1 LKILVGF
8 DNSEASKA
16 ALMLAVKHAK
26 TFDAK
31 ILLVTSLHGDSTSDL
46 DRTQTAET
54 NLNPAKELVIQ
65 KGIPCKSHVLVRGLT
80 PGEDLVNF
88 AKETDSDEIIIGVKK
103 RSRAGKLLFGSNAQI
118 IILNAHRPVV
128 TVK

>member
-1 LKILVGF
+1 MVGF

>member
-1 LKILVGF
+1 MKILVGF
-8 DNSEASKA
+8 DNSKASKA

-26 TFDAK
+26 AFDAK

-46 DRTQTAET
+46 DQTQRAEA
-54 NLNPAKELVIQ
+54 NLNQAKELVIQ
-65 KGIPCKSHVLVRGLT
+65 KGILCENHVLVRGLT
-80 PGEDLVNF
+80 PGEDLVDF

-118 IILNAHRPVV
+118 VILNAHCPVV

>member
-1 LKILVGF
+1 MKILVGF
-8 DNSEASKA
+8 DNSKASKA

-26 TFDAK
+26 AFDAK
-31 ILLVTSLHGDSTSDL
+31 ISLVTSLHGDSTSDL
-46 DRTQTAET
+46 NQTQTAEA
-54 NLNPAKELVIQ
+54 NLNQAKELVIQ
-65 KGIPCKSHVLVRGLT
+65 KGIPCASHVLVRGLT
-80 PGEDLVNF
+80 PGEDLVDF

-118 IILNAHRPVV
+118 VILNAHCPVV

>member
-1 LKILVGF
+1 
-8 DNSEASKA
+8 
-16 ALMLAVKHAK
+16 MLAVKHAK

-118 IILNAHRPVV
+118 VILNAHCPVV

>member
-1 LKILVGF
+1 MVGF
-8 DNSEASKA
+8 DNSEASKT

>member
-1 LKILVGF
+1 
-8 DNSEASKA
+8 
-16 ALMLAVKHAK
+16 MLAVKHAK

-88 AKETDSDEIIIGVKK
+88 AKETDSDEIFWCEKEVK
-103 RSRAGKLLFGSNAQI
+103 SRLIALWFKCSNNYFKCTPPCSYGQ
-118 IILNAHRPVV
+118 V
-128 TVK
+128 TEAE